1 MNGLQRNAGTWA
13 DNGGENK
20 TSARRI
26 ACPQLIPDLFQQSR

>member
-1 MNGLQRNAGTWA
+1 MVCNENAGTWA